1 MIRLRNARGEELRVS
16 TKAAADRWRARGYRD
31 VPEEKPARKSTRSKA
46 AEKSD
51 EK

>member
-1 MIRLRNARGEELRVS
+1 MIRLRNTRGEELRVS
-16 TKAAADRWRARGYRD
+16 DKAAADRWRARGYSD
-31 VPEEKPARKSTRSKA
+31 VPEEKPARKSTRSQA